1 MTLFTGAATALVTP
15 FKNRLI
21 DFDAFEKLIEMQLEG
36 GISALVVCGTT
47 GEAATLSE
55 TEQTE
60 LVKFAVNKAGGA
72 VPVIAGA
79 GSNNTAHAVHMSK
92 QMEKCG
98 ADGLLLVTP
107 YYNKCSQK
115 GLLEYYRAIADSV
128 NIPCIL
134 YSVPVRT
141 GVNINAAVAAE
152 LSTHPNIAGIKE
164 ASGNI
169 SQVADIARFVSP
181 DFALYSGNDDMTVP
195 ILSLGGSGVISTVA
209 NIVPKDMD
217 DMVKLYL
224 NGNVAASRD
233 LQLRLKPLIDAMF
246 IEVNPIPVKAA
257 LNILGLIEKE
267 YRSPLCS
274 PENKNLYEILNALED
289 YGMKV

>member
-134 YSVPVRT
+134 YSVPGRT
-141 GVNINAAVAAE
+141 GVNISAAAAAE

-267 YRSPLCS
+267 YRSPLCC